1 MDAAQVVSPETCHEL
16 SAFVHKRFGMFFPP
30 ERHNDLL
37 RAVSRACDESGFSDP
52 QAYVDWVLA
61 APHSDKELEPL
72 VTSLTIGETYFFR
85 DPGLFAALREVV
97 VPQRIRQARETKTLR
112 VWSAGCSTGE
122 EPYSIAML
130 LDHYGLINSDWSVDL
145 LATDVNVKSL
155 RHARKGIYSRW
166 SFRGLSAPMQQ
177 RYFDAVDDHHWQLKE
192 SIRQRVDFSYLNLA
206 APPFRIGDNAR
217 CRCDIILCRNVLM
230 YFSRE
235 LREQILA
242 ELSRMLDDGGWLV
255 VSPSEAGLVAVDG
268 LHSVHIKGMVLH
280 RKGVGEVPQS
290 VCPPVLLK
298 RVVASKKTQMKA
310 SVPPAKDARAAVNVP
325 RPAIPPEEL
334 PLTVDHCMEL
344 VEQGGYT
351 QAMAQLENLL
361 SCCQSDRRELARV
374 NLLLAKCHA
383 NVGHTDQAQENLEE
397 ALRLDQMN
405 PAAHYLNGVI
415 ALEKQ
420 DVDRARQSFERALYL
435 DEGYIMAQ
443 LSMGMLQG
451 QSGDMTQKNKSFAR
465 IHVLLDRLAEDA
477 VIPDSG
483 GMTAAH
489 LRLSLKTDH
498 E

>member
-1 MDAAQVVSPETCHEL
+1 MDGAQVVSPETCYEL

-61 APHSDKELEPL
+61 ALHSDKELEPL

-97 VPQRIRQARETKTLR
+97 VPQRVRQAREAKTLR

-166 SFRGLSAPMQQ
+166 SFRGLSEPMQQ

-192 SIRQRVDFSYLNLA
+192 VIRQRVDFSYLNLA
-206 APPFRIGDNAR
+206 APPFRISDDAR

-242 ELSRMLDDGGWLV
+242 ELTRMLDDGGWLV

-268 LHSVHIKGMVLH
+268 LHSVHINGMVLH
-280 RKGVGEVPQS
+280 RKGIGEVTRPVS
-290 VCPPVLLK
+290 RPVLPK
-298 RVVASKKTQMKA
+298 RVTPREKSPPKV
-310 SVPPAKDARAAVNVP
+310 SVPPVKAAKAAVK
-325 RPAIPPEEL
+325 PAHTAAPPDEPLVSVEL
-334 PLTVDHCMEL
+334 CADL
-344 VEQGGYT
+344 VEQGAYA
-351 QAMAQLENLL
+351 QAMTQLENLL
-361 SCCQSDRRELARV
+361 AQCQPDRREQARI

-383 NVGHTDQAQENLEE
+383 NIGHTALAQENLEQ

-405 PAAHYLNGVI
+405 PAAHYLSGVI
-415 ALEKQ
+415 ALEEH
-420 DVDRARQSFERALYL
+420 DVDQARHSLERALYL
-435 DEGYIMAQ
+435 DEDYIMAQ
-443 LSMGMLQG
+443 LTMGMLQG
-451 QSGDMTQKNKSFAR
+451 QCGDVVQQKKSFAR
-465 IHVLLDRLAEDA
+465 IHLLLDRLADDE

-483 GMTAAH
+483 GMTVAH
-489 LRLSLKTDH
+489 LRLSLKN
-498 E
+498 